1 MAFSRLGSLTF
12 AGIASLVIACAT
24 TPKNGIFEPPT
35 LNIETRITT
44 NAGDNVDREVEVKD
58 LYNTDRCSRPYTAIQ
73 FSGDT
78 IKNLN
83 GKAVTYP
90 IGAINIIDCE
100 SYSQTVFFSTN
111 PKDPYQNAYLK
122 AEDGSIREL
131 SRIGDTANFRVRKIK
146 AKDTITFMQYE
157 QGIARALTDYVGDKK
172 KAKKAIDAVK

>member
-1 MAFSRLGSLTF
+1 MTFSGLRSLTF
-12 AGIASLVIACAT
+12 SGIASLAIACAT

-90 IGAINIIDCE
+90 IG
-100 SYSQTVFFSTN
+100 
-111 PKDPYQNAYLK
+111 
-122 AEDGSIREL
+122 
-131 SRIGDTANFRVRKIK
+131 
-146 AKDTITFMQYE
+146 
-157 QGIARALTDYVGDKK
+157 
-172 KAKKAIDAVK
+172 